1 MSDVAIALLGSG
13 EFEPW
18 SAPVDRWLLER
29 SRNPGGVALVVP
41 TASAHEGEQIFTS
54 WGDKGLAHYDGLGV
68 RAEVLPLRRRDDAFR
83 DDVVMRLDDASLVFF
98 SGGNPARLADTV
110 RATPFWRALSA
121 AVDDGLPFGGCSA
134 GVAFLTERTYDSDV
148 RDLDSVWRPGLGFV
162 RDALFGPHWDQ
173 VDTWMEGARDFIA
186 GSVGDGE
193 VFVGLDEDTAMV
205 GDGRSWSVLGRRCV
219 HVLRGGTWA
228 TYEPGLGFELR
239 LSFDGRG

>member
-1 MSDVAIALLGSG
+1 MSGVALALLGSG

-29 SRNPGGVALVVP
+29 SRNAGGVALVVP
-41 TASAHEGEQIFTS
+41 TASAHEGEPIFAS
-54 WGDKGLAHYDGLGV
+54 WGDKGLAHYESLGV
-68 RAEVLPLRRRDDAFR
+68 RAEVLRLRRRDDAFR
-83 DDVVMRLDDASLVFF
+83 DDVVRRLDDASLVFF
-98 SGGNPARLADTV
+98 SGGNPARLADVV

-121 AVDDGLPFGGCSA
+121 AVEDGLPFGGCSA
-134 GVAFLTERTYDSDV
+134 GVAFLTDRTYDSEAHE
-148 RDLDSVWRPGLGFV
+148 LGSVWRPGIGYV

-173 VDTWMEGARDFIA
+173 VDTWMEGAGDFIT
-186 GSVGDGE
+186 GSVVDGE

-219 HVLRGGTWA
+219 HVLRGGSWETF
-228 TYEPGLGFELR
+228 EPGRGFELR